1 MSGIKRAL
9 MLVLA
14 AVLIGCLV
22 CVPCAIAL
30 EGDHDC
36 SGEDCPVCAFISI
49 CENVIKALGV
59 VLAVVL
65 LTGAILFVLPRFRN
79 RMGFYRVVSPVY
91 LKVKL
96 SN

>member
-1 MSGIKRAL
+1 MSGTKRAL
-9 MLVLA
+9 MLILA
-14 AVLIGCLV
+14 VMLIGCLL
-22 CVPCAIAL
+22 CATSAVAL
-30 EGDHDC
+30 EGGHDC
-36 SGEDCPVCAFISI
+36 CGEDCPVCALINL

-65 LTGAILFVLPRFRN
+65 SAGATLFIVPRFSN
-79 RMGFYRVVSPVY
+79 RVGYSRVFSPVY

>member
-1 MSGIKRAL
+1 MRVTKRAL

-65 LTGAILFVLPRFRN
+65 LAGATLFVVPFLRN
-79 RMGFYRVVSPVY
+79 RIGFCHTFSPVY